1 MSGVGLEASDFL
13 RLAILGGL
21 VGFAAFCISY
31 GLLVWRKRNGVAS
44 RGGSRRWGL
53 RLAVMALLGL
63 AGTWALNEFRT
74 REGIAVGSDLFVVQS
89 RRDANVTFLAPADAS
104 VQAGDVVAEFM
115 LPAQEGKPAVLGH
128 QRAQAL
134 AKREAVKSRPLPLDP
149 TLLQNQAQA
158 RAQLTQAEGFLFEL
172 HRSRRE
178 VEKARIDLQTAWAR
192 EKSQLEAKISTGE
205 RAVAAAAAQL
215 DIARVAFQRATDL
228 RRRDAITEPNL
239 EERRSAAVA
248 AELEQRKHQVVL
260 DSVRERLKSLTDR
273 FSRGDQTYGRQLAEI
288 ERDVAQVNRSVTGF
302 KVKLA
307 DLEAKLTE

>member
-44 RGGSRRWGL
+44 PGESRRWGL
-53 RLAVMALLGL
+53 RLGAMALLGM
-63 AGTWALNEFRT
+63 AGSWAFNEFQT

-115 LPAQEGKPAVLGH
+115 LPAQEGKLAVLGH

-134 AKREAVKSRPLPLDP
+134 AKREAVKSRPLPLDA

-178 VEKARIDLQTAWAR
+178 VEKARVDLQTAWAR
-192 EKSQLEAKISTGE
+192 EKSQLEAEVMTGE

-215 DIARVAFQRATDL
+215 GIARLAFQRATEL
-228 RRRDAITEPNL
+228 RRRDAITEPNH
-239 EERRSAAVA
+239 EERRSAAIA
-248 AELEQRKHQVVL
+248 AELEQRKQKVAL
-260 DSVRERLKSLTDR
+260 ESVRERLKSLTDR
-273 FSRGDQTYGRQLAEI
+273 FSR
-288 ERDVAQVNRSVTGF
+288 
-302 KVKLA
+302 
-307 DLEAKLTE
+307 